1 MTAIFALVI
10 IREDAE
16 FADACRTFTR
26 NRVSSWLS
34 KEVKHDRVWQIE
46 K

>member
-1 MTAIFALVI
+1 MLTVEI

-16 FADACRTFTR
+16 FADARKTFTP
-26 NRVSSWLS
+26 NRVSSWLAM
-34 KEVKHDRVWQIE
+34 EAKHDRVRQIE

>member
-1 MTAIFALVI
+1 MFTVVI

-16 FADACRTFTR
+16 FADARKTFTP

-34 KEVKHDRVWQIE
+34 MEVKHDRV
-46 K
+46 